1 MCLNSVKLTWEYN
14 TVKVT
19 VVQSDSVEGNLGM
32 EAALH
37 WEDGSETNSQTHVVV
52 VKRGL
57 HYDLGALCLQNQ
69 YCTPI
74 TKIHSLL
81 Y

>member
-1 MCLNSVKLTWEYN
+1 MCLNSVKLTWEYD

-19 VVQSDSVEGNLGM
+19 VVQSDSIEGNLGM

-37 WEDGSETNSQTHVVV
+37 REDGSETNSQTHVVV

-69 YCTPI
+69 YTD
-74 TKIHSLL
+74 H
-81 Y
+81 